1 MAFDY
6 SKTSKT
12 ANRLVKNF
20 GQALTLTHV
29 VAGTYVPGAGIT
41 NTTTTQYGYGAIV
54 NWDSRQI
61 DGSLILATDKKLL
74 LSPLNTAGTA
84 LTAPVLEDKVTDA
97 AGKVY
102 TIVAPLNTM
111 NPAGTAVLYEVN
123 LRG

>member
-74 LSPLNTAGTA
+74 LSPLNRAGTA

-102 TIVAPLNTM
+102 
-111 NPAGTAVLYEVN
+111 
-123 LRG
+123 